1 MAKER
6 EWIIWLLP
14 GRGEMLLGL
23 DASQAEQNTRFQI
36 LCKVKEE
43 VPMGVWVDV
52 NVVQRLTLGTPNRVT
67 DTWSI
72 KPLTC
77 LIPWNLIAYVQRGKA
92 QTQPVG
98 FVHQPKQAARKRQ

>member
-1 MAKER
+1 MAKEK

-77 LIPWNLIAYVQRGKA
+77 AWRIRAHAAVGVWYKPRQCFCQR
-92 QTQPVG
+92 
-98 FVHQPKQAARKRQ
+98 